1 MLVLVSPA
9 KTLDYETESNYED
22 FSIATHLDDSE
33 ILIKELQG
41 KNPEELSS
49 LMGLSEKLS
58 LLNYER
64 NINWSSPKKAK

>member
-9 KTLDYETESNYED
+9 KTLDYETESNYGD

-33 ILIKELQG
+33 ILIKELQD

-58 LLNYER
+58 LLNLSL
-64 NINWSSPKKAK
+64 IHI

>member
-9 KTLDYETESNYED
+9 KTLDYETESSYED
-22 FSIATHLDDSE
+22 FSIAAHLDDSE

-64 NINWSSPKKAK
+64 NIN